1 VYNLIVGTILFVV
14 FILLFIFGFY
24 IIHRQVALVKR
35 GEFKVK
41 DRLQCIIYGIL
52 FSLATMIVVSMG
64 AIFTIETVNPLFL
77 LIPFIICLS
86 YMSIYPLIDFLFI
99 ALSKESDEGLTPFHK
114 FISEN
119 IINKSKNKKVSFVM
133 AVLLYSLLI
142 APSLLL
148 TLAGLPFLLIWI
160 SSMLVY
166 PLLNLILYGTKGY
179 IAGISNEYYHIPEIK
194 RSIFLNF
201 EDSKRGMKQFISFP
215 RPYIILGFM
224 IFVFVW
230 AWISLFQTVGF
241 FLTGSFAI
249 STMSSYFAYVTL
261 FFGIIGYFTR
271 FWGRKIKYRAIDI
284 YFAAYLMAAIGINV
298 FVNFILVNIS
308 VLSSSLNFWILTQEI
323 EPNYVLFSWPSAIEE
338 IILIIFTSYYLISKK
353 NEFKFNIKYSKI
365 TKCGQTFDPIPLFNF
380 IKSPSP
386 ELRTHAEN
394 IILLMFERI
403 PLKSEIHPN
412 EWKFKDM
419 LIDGLCDSNL
429 NSRRICYKILNQ
441 LENDIPES
449 ILPWIID
456 GLQSPN
462 YDKVFPFARSL
473 LEADIKL
480 LQQVPKNLILNLIN
494 DSEWRLKVVGLK
506 LISKLIKHDKQMYL
520 SLNLEK
526 LINDPN
532 NQIKIE
538 TFKILEMYGFSLPIN
553 VILSKL
559 NHPNRKIRAAAIRSL
574 KNVSIERI
582 NSKLI
587 SQLIPYMADPTGTV
601 RSSVFEAF
609 AKIGNFKKFSIPVV
623 PIFDGLVDFD
633 EAVRRSA
640 IMALKTYFDENPKAL
655 DIDTIVNRIDPTNTN
670 ILKSVLNLLGDLW
683 EKDPEKILTI
693 FLIFIKFEDTELK
706 SEISRILRKKYPTS
720 PNLIF
725 ENLIKIKDESKFISK
740 GIISSTIIEFAKS
753 HPAITFPKLL
763 KSFES
768 DNDDVVL
775 NSIVSFEGLI
785 EDHLDKMQLRTIL
798 SIFRKPHDIKIRKE
812 GSQLISSIAKKY
824 PLFLKPVINE
834 LLQLQKSLDMSVRII
849 LTKAILEIAKSEP
862 ELVPI
867 PNILDLLSDNDAF
880 IREIAVKTLG
890 FVGHTR
896 LLEMIDIL
904 LNKALL
910 DDEWI
915 VRDAAVSS
923 LANLISEVDDKR
935 KILLKLVALIGDN
948 NVWVRNSSMNL
959 IASIE
964 DVNPSIIPFDKLSD
978 NLTHSNPKVRQA
990 AANLLKIYDFNII
1003 NDNFDKIIILL
1014 GDEAEEVRRS
1024 IINTLTEVIKNVGLS
1039 KMLSRL
1045 LKNLSDSSSLI
1056 TQQSIAKILGRTA
1069 KYEEETIKKR
1079 IIALLKVRCEMSQD
1093 PIICEELTK
1102 LKEN

>member
-1 VYNLIVGTILFVV
+1 MIIEIILFVV
-14 FILLFIFGFY
+14 FVLLFFFGFY
-24 IIHRQVALVKR
+24 IIHRQIALVKR

-52 FSLATMIVVSMG
+52 FSLATMIVISMG
-64 AIFTIETVNPLFL
+64 ATFTIETVNPLFL

-86 YMSIYPLIDFLFI
+86 YMTIYPLIDFLFI
-99 ALSKESDEGLTPFHK
+99 ALSRESDEGLTPFHK
-114 FISEN
+114 FISKN
-119 IINKSKNKKVSFVM
+119 IINRSKNKKVSFFM
-133 AVLLYSLLI
+133 AVLLYSLFI
-142 APSLLL
+142 TPILLL

-160 SSMLVY
+160 SSMLIY

-201 EDSKRGMKQFISFP
+201 EDSKRGMKQFISSP

-224 IFVFVW
+224 IFVFLW
-230 AWISLFQTVGF
+230 AWISLFQTMGF
-241 FLTGSFAI
+241 FFTGSFAI

-298 FVNFILVNIS
+298 FINFILVNIN

-323 EPNYVLFSWPSAIEE
+323 ELKYILYSWPSAIEE

-365 TKCGQTFDPIPLFNF
+365 TQCGQTFDPIPLFNF
-380 IKSPSP
+380 IKNPNP
-386 ELRTHAEN
+386 ELRVHAEN
-394 IILLMFERI
+394 TILLMFERI
-403 PLKSEIHPN
+403 PLKSEVNPN

-419 LIDGLCDSNL
+419 LIDGLCDPNL
-429 NSRRICYKILNQ
+429 NSRRTCYKILKQ
-441 LENDIPES
+441 LENTIPES

-456 GLQSPN
+456 GLQAPN
-462 YDKVFPFARSL
+462 YDKVYPFARSL
-473 LEADIKL
+473 LDADMDL
-480 LQQVPKNLILNLIN
+480 LQKVPKKLILNLIN

-520 SLNLEK
+520 SLNIEK
-526 LINDPN
+526 LINNPN

-538 TFKILEMYGFSLPIN
+538 AFKIIEMYGFSVPIN
-553 VILSKL
+553 DILSKL
-559 NHPNRKIRAAAIRSL
+559 NHPNRKVRAAAIRSL

-582 NSKLI
+582 NSKLV
-587 SQLIPYMADPTGTV
+587 SQIIPYMADPTGTV

-609 AKIGNFKKFSIPVV
+609 AKIGNFKKFSIPVE
-623 PIFDGLVDFD
+623 PIFDGLADSD
-633 EAVRRSA
+633 EVVRRSA
-640 IMALKTYFDENPKAL
+640 VMALKTYFNENPKTL
-655 DIDTIVNRIDPTNTN
+655 NIDTIVNRIDPTNTN

-693 FLIFIKFEDTELK
+693 FLIFIKFEDDELK
-706 SEISRILRKKYPTS
+706 KEISRVLIKKYPIS

-725 ENLIKIKDESKFISK
+725 DNLIKIKDESKFITK
-740 GIISSTIIEFAKS
+740 GIISSTIIEFARS
-753 HPAITFPKLL
+753 NPDITFPKLL
-763 KSFES
+763 RSFES

-775 NSIVSFEGLI
+775 NSIASFEGLI
-785 EDHLDKMQLRTIL
+785 EDHLDKMQLETIL
-798 SIFRKPHDIKIRKE
+798 SIFKKTHDIKIRKE
-812 GSQLISSIAKKY
+812 GSQLISSIAKIN

-834 LLQLQKSLDMSVRII
+834 LLQLQKSLDTSVRII
-849 LTKAILEIAKSEP
+849 LTKAILEIVKNEP
-862 ELVPI
+862 ELIPV
-867 PNILDLLSDNDAF
+867 PNIVDFLSDNDAF
-880 IREIAVKTLG
+880 VREIAVKALG
-890 FVGHTR
+890 FLGHTR
-896 LLEMIDIL
+896 PLEIIDIL

-915 VRDAAVSS
+915 VREAAVSS
-923 LANLISEVDDKR
+923 LAILISEVDDKR
-935 KILLKLVALIGDN
+935 EILLKLVSLMGDN
-948 NVWVRNSSMNL
+948 NVWVRNSAMNL

-964 DVNPSIIPFDKLSD
+964 DVTPSIIPFDKLSD
-978 NLTHSNPKVRQA
+978 NLIHSNPKVRQA

-1003 NDNFDKIIILL
+1003 NDNFDKITILL
-1014 GDEAEEVRRS
+1014 GDESEEVRRS
-1024 IINTLTEVIKNVGLS
+1024 IINTMTEVINNVGLS

-1045 LKNLSDSSSLI
+1045 LKNLSDSGSLT
-1056 TQQSIAKILGRTA
+1056 TQQSIARILGRTA
-1069 KYEEETIKKR
+1069 KYEEEMIKKR
-1079 IIALLKVRCEMSQD
+1079 VIALLKVRCEMSQD
-1093 PIICEELTK
+1093 PIICEVLTK